1 MVAKAGACHARR
13 RLLPALTYV
22 HCIARTELRRRAT
35 GGQANPAA
43 GGRAWTRATGAGIT
57 WLDAQIATGNLPP
70 RQTVQQHTHKL
81 LISLVGL
88 PRFELG
94 TSCTPSKRDTRL
106 RYSPNLRNNVLIL
119 AQRVARADQLP
130 GTTSG
135 RRQNVLLLPRRYQ
148 ATINLLKTHDKLA
161 RGRDLMAARLGGLP
175 SRYLSERFGCGG
187 APVVIGTGV
196 ENSDQGGGTHASV
209 FRADSIRGR
218 ARAGRRR

>member
-1 MVAKAGACHARR
+1 MSSRLRARSWQAA
-13 RLLPALTYV
+13 LPKPLPAEQGCDASEARLTRV
-22 HCIARTELRRRAT
+22 RWVK
-35 GGQANPAA
+35 GGLS
-43 GGRAWTRATGAGIT
+43 GC
-57 WLDAQIATGNLPP
+57 
-70 RQTVQQHTHKL
+70 
-81 LISLVGL
+81 
-88 PRFELG
+88 
-94 TSCTPSKRDTRL
+94 CTPSKRDTRL

-161 RGRDLMAARLGGLP
+161 RGRDLMAARLGRLP

-218 ARAGRRR
+218 ARAGRRRDCRPWDRLRRPSRS

>member
-106 RYSPNLRNNVLIL
+106 RYSPTFEIYFPLYHNELRAQFHVLGL
-119 AQRVARADQLP
+119 LLEGARAP
-130 GTTSG
+130 C
-135 RRQNVLLLPRRYQ
+135 RYQ
-148 ATINLLKTHDKLA
+148 AVTRHI
-161 RGRDLMAARLGGLP
+161 
-175 SRYLSERFGCGG
+175 
-187 APVVIGTGV
+187 
-196 ENSDQGGGTHASV
+196 
-209 FRADSIRGR
+209 
-218 ARAGRRR
+218 